1 MSVEFMMGNRTVAN
15 PILRSNA
22 AEAVVSAIN
31 ERLFES
37 ADPLH
42 QRTQLSDISYRLRCA
57 FSFRPEALPQLPLQL
72 GQDYHKASEYVQ
84 EAINAWLDSPE
95 LNAFFGYLHLDDP
108 TEAGIRNL
116 LVGSIQI
123 QSLASWLCNEFGEL
137 RTSRQALHARRYV
150 AVKLTSEATA
160 LIREATNENEETR
173 AQRQAQLDIWTDL
186 ECPIQNSLH
195 YRTVI
200 APLCNWLLQLE
211 SDQQAKIVGMRA
223 ANEEMPL
230 VHAPMMAARP
240 MPATPAMPANEVSAA
255 KSGTDFVDASVLRK
269 GLRSIG

>member
-1 MSVEFMMGNRTVAN
+1 MSVEFMMGTRTAAN

-37 ADPLH
+37 ADTLY
-42 QRTQLSDISYRLRCA
+42 QRAQLSDVSYRLRRA
-57 FSFRPEALPQLPLQL
+57 FSFEAEALPQLPLQL
-72 GQDYHKASEYVQ
+72 GQDYQKASEYIQ
-84 EAINAWLDSPE
+84 QAINAWLESQE
-95 LNAFFGYLHLDDP
+95 LSALFGYLHLDDP

-116 LVGSIQI
+116 LLNSIQI
-123 QSLASWLCNEFGEL
+123 QTLASWLCNEFGEI
-137 RTSRQALHARRYV
+137 RTSRQAMHARRYV
-150 AVKLTSEATA
+150 AVKLTSEATSA
-160 LIREATNENEETR
+160 INAAVKENEESP

-211 SDQQAKIVGMRA
+211 SEHQAIVAGMRV
-223 ANEEMPL
+223 ANEDMPL
-230 VHAPMMAARP
+230 VRAPVMPSTLRAA
-240 MPATPAMPANEVSAA
+240 PAPAPGH
-255 KSGTDFVDASVLRK
+255 SGSDFVDASVLRK
-269 GLRSIG
+269 GLRSIA